1 MSKVFVATLENQ
13 QTIINN
19 QTAAQNRETAIQNG
33 VNSVQATANSI
44 LAELKGQRPKRYGF
58 RVKENESNPSTR
70 VEYLFDAVGMTPA
83 GMNFSAAAFNMGSWA
98 DVWFVRDNFPC
109 MVKNNGTIDYQLNPN
124 DYSLKAT
131 TGEASDVA
139 NTAYAGNAMSAIPCV
154 WVKRYHENGYRYV
167 IFCESQYDDGYKA
180 YAHTRPDGT
189 VAPYAYGPMF
199 EGCKIDT
206 KLRSLSGQAPVNSL
220 NANAELSAAQA
231 NGANWTI
238 TTWAF
243 WNLIHD
249 LLILLGKSTNVQA
262 VFGQGHTTGGS
273 GASDLL
279 TTGTLNTKGQFYG
292 TSDTLSAV
300 KVFHMENFWGDR
312 WDRIVGLIYENGMYK
327 AKMTP
332 EGNGYNLTGDGY
344 TTIRKGITA
353 TQAGGGWVKNAQQT
367 EYGLFPTDLTGS
379 EYTYDCDFHYYN
391 PAIVSVPIVGG
402 ACHHGGGCGR
412 YLGVDSVAGN
422 AGWHLG
428 ASLFLNSPS

>member
-1 MSKVFVATLENQ
+1 MKEKGLIHIYCGDGRGKT
-13 QTIINN
+13 
-19 QTAAQNRETAIQNG
+19 TAAVG
-33 VNSVQATANSI
+33 
-44 LAELKGQRPKRYGF
+44 LAVRAAGRGLRVLISRFLKTEDSG
-58 RVKENESNPSTR
+58 E
-70 VEYLFDAVGMTPA
+70 VEVL
-83 GMNFSAAAFNMGSWA
+83 
-98 DVWFVRDNFPC
+98 R
-109 MVKNNGTIDYQLNPN
+109 
-124 DYSLKAT
+124 
-131 TGEASDVA
+131 
-139 NTAYAGNAMSAIPCV
+139 AIPGITVLPCERTFGFLFRMSPEQ
-154 WVKRYHENGYRYV
+154 KREAARY
-167 IFCESQYDDGYKA
+167 FQGQ
-180 YAHTRPDGT
+180 
-189 VAPYAYGPMF
+189 F
-199 EGCKIDT
+199 EKT
-206 KLRSLSGQAPVNSL
+206 
-220 NANAELSAAQA
+220 AAMAQDY
-231 NGANWTI
+231 
-238 TTWAF
+238 
-243 WNLIHD
+243 D

-379 EYTYDCDFHYYN
+379 EYTHDCDFHYYN

-402 ACHHGGGCGR
+402 DCNNGGLCGR
-412 YLGVDSVAGN
+412 YLHVNNVAGN
-422 AGWHLG
+422 AGWNIG